1 MDLTEKIRA
10 AFTRLLGSAP
20 PVVVKVKAVGDRV
33 LVYVVSR
40 AFVRQSP
47 LKRQR
52 LVSKALRGTDSS
64 LSPTEQHRIGLVRTF
79 TPGEAGKII
88 QYRRASRAR
97 PAPGP
102 VSDKVSG
109 G

>member
-10 AFTRLLGSAP
+10 AFVKLLGSAP
-20 PVVVKVKAVGDRV
+20 PAVKVKAVGGRV

-52 LVSKALRGTDSS
+52 LVSKALRGNDSLLS
-64 LSPTEQHRIGLVRTF
+64 LAEQQSIGLVRTY

-88 QYRRASRAR
+88 QHRKARRARSAS
-97 PAPGP
+97 GP
-102 VSDKVSG
+102 VSDKAPG

>member
-20 PVVVKVKAVGDRV
+20 PVVKVKAVGDRV

-40 AFVRQSP
+40 AFVRQSA

-52 LVSKALRGTDSS
+52 LVSKALRGADSL
-64 LSPTEQHRIGLVRTF
+64 LSPAEQQRIGLVRTF

-88 QYRRASRAR
+88 QYHKARRAR
-97 PAPGP
+97 PSAGHVPDKAPG
-102 VSDKVSG
+102 G
-109 G
+109 

>member
-10 AFTRLLGSAP
+10 AFASLLGSAP

-40 AFVRQSP
+40 AFVHQSP

-64 LSPTEQHRIGLVRTF
+64 LSSAEQHRIGLVRTF

-88 QYRRASRAR
+88 QRRKARRAQS
-97 PAPGP
+97 APDP
-102 VSDKVSG
+102 VSDKASG